1 MKRSPIAT
9 ALAAL
14 LLISG
19 LSTAGIV
26 FTLTSPSNG
35 LVTIGYTASADAGVR
50 GFALNVTLSDN
61 ATAIYSDIISIHPA
75 FNTFVDYAY
84 TAGGV
89 YELGDGHPFAYPGMP
104 GATNNPTSFF
114 CLSMGSLDPTGSGNP
129 APAIVANLITFR
141 IQNGGAG
148 HSMVTLSE
156 NTQRGS
162 VVGDNI
168 GTITMPQPLLVTIP
182 EPATL
187 LLLGIGGLIL
197 KTKK

>member
-1 MKRSPIAT
+1 MKRSPIAA
-9 ALAAL
+9 ALVAL

-50 GFALNVTLSDN
+50 GVALNVTLSDN
-61 ATAIYSDIISIHPA
+61 ATAVYSDIISIHTA
-75 FNTFVDYAY
+75 FNVFVDYAF

-89 YELGDGHPFAYPGMP
+89 YELGDGHPFAYPGQM
-104 GATNNPTSFF
+104 GALGVPASIF
-114 CLSMGSLDPTGSGNP
+114 CLGMGALDPTGSGNP
-129 APAIVANLITFR
+129 APATVENLITFR
-141 IQNGGAG
+141 ILDGGAG

-156 NTQRGS
+156 NMMRGS

-168 GTITMPQPLLVTIP
+168 GTITMPQPMLVTIP